1 MKFVAEKTTKE
12 RRGACGGVALPAP
25 LTGSEPALSAV
36 EGAGFTGQRKDSGSG
51 LLFYNARWYD
61 PTVGRFIS
69 ADTIVPQPGIPQ
81 SLNRYSYTANNP
93 LRFVDPSGHR
103 ECEEASNCNGPD
115 PALPAAPPAYGGP
128 CLSVVCLPTPTP
140 APGMTI
146 PGTPKYQGPSYRPAP
161 VYAPDDGWLLKYN
174 VGGRF
179 DPRFEYVHYSS
190 YATRGTIPI
199 SVAGEYRSVV
209 VFGAHGSRSFDEV
222 AMSVAAGEV
231 FNIGTEWTPSG
242 GVQPSLGAS
251 LAGVEIQL
259 QADQIMAGIVNPAG
273 IGGGRIG
280 AEYAIPMTVMR
291 ATSQAYLVSRGGAE
305 SLGHRLLSEN
315 ATLEWE
321 MWIPGGYANGVWVSG
336 AQRAA
341 AWANWAPVRVVS

>member
-1 MKFVAEKTTKE
+1 
-12 RRGACGGVALPAP
+12 
-25 LTGSEPALSAV
+25 
-36 EGAGFTGQRKDSGSG
+36 
-51 LLFYNARWYD
+51 
-61 PTVGRFIS
+61 
-69 ADTIVPQPGIPQ
+69 
-81 SLNRYSYTANNP
+81 P
-93 LRFVDPSGHR
+93 LRFVDPSGNY
-103 ECEEASNCNGPD
+103 ECEGASNCNGPD
-115 PALPAAPPAYGGP
+115 PVLPAAPPAP
-128 CLSVVCLPTPTP
+128 PPAPAPTPPVPSLPPWYT
-140 APGMTI
+140 AFIT
-146 PGTPKYQGPSYRPAP
+146 PSYEGPYYRPTP
-161 VYAPDDGWLLKYN
+161 VYAPDDGWLLKYK

-209 VFGAHGSRSFDEV
+209 VFGAHGPRSFDEI

-242 GVQPSLGAS
+242 GIQPSFGAS
-251 LAGVEIQL
+251 LAGVEVQL

-280 AEYAIPMTVMR
+280 AEYAIPMTVVL

-305 SLGHRLLSEN
+305 ALGHRLLSEN

-336 AQRAA
+336 ARRAA
-341 AWANWAPVRVVS
+341 AWANWAPVRVVP